1 MCHYWWSWLAPSE
14 FSTTLAIV
22 HITPDQAL
30 NECREIIWSNR
41 KIIYA
46 HKNLKPRTSPS
57 ILFVW
62 REKMPFKPK
71 FIGNLVLLDNVITEP
86 SIYPQEPWL
95 LVWLLPLVS
104 LHHPNQTDKKLN
116 CEIYFHQINLWE
128 NNKYDKI
135 DSKVLPIFLS
145 QSSYSEGTSSSC
157 KSKVEG

>member
-1 MCHYWWSWLAPSE
+1 MCHYWWSWLAHQSSQQLWPLSILHQIKLSMSAGRLSGLIGKL
-14 FSTTLAIV
+14 FMHTM
-22 HITPDQAL
+22 
-30 NECREIIWSNR
+30 
-41 KIIYA
+41 
-46 HKNLKPRTSPS
+46 NLKPRTSPS

-62 REKMPFKPK
+62 REKMPFKLK

-116 CEIYFHQINLWE
+116 WEIYFHQINLWE

-135 DSKVLPIFLS
+135 DSKVLPVFLS